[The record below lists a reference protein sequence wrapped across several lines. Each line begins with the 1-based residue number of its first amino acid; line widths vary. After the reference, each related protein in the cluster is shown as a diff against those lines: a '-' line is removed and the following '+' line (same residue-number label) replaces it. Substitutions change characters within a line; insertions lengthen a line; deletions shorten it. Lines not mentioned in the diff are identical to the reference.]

1 MGDFQA
7 NFRRPVKDSG
17 IHTVEGNVAGARA
30 AALVRQRELDQQA
43 YEEQVLRQ
51 KAATANNTAQFNAK
65 FSGAAGTATSI
76 TEETFLEATVGLV
89 TAEEFKRLQ
98 QAKDD
103 HYAKVRR
110 SSDLPNGAGGEAVEE
125 ESSEAKLVREK
136 AEKKT
141 RKRKLKEK
149 RQQMATLSFTNEE
162 EDDEVAEND
171 DDGNNDAKNDAAAD
185 AAVSESTPLTDEV
198 LPPTSSKKQ
207 NKKKKDPSVNTSFL
221 PDRDRERLA
230 QETRE
235 RLEREWVER
244 QHILRNEPLE
254 VVYSYWDGS
263 GHRRSIKCKKGD
275 TIGTFLEAV
284 RMELAREFRELFNIA
299 SDALIYVKEDLM
311 LPHDL
316 TFYDLIVSKARGKS
330 GPLFHFDVHDDVRV
344 GALDAR
350 IEKDESHPG
359 KIVQRHWYER
369 NKHIFPASR
378 WEHFDPAKDYGGYTI
393 GGQIV
398 TTS

>member
-30 AALVRQRELDQQA
+30 AALVRQRELDQQN
-43 YEEQVLRQ
+43 YEEQVKRQ
-51 KAATANNTAQFNAK
+51 KIAAASAATTAAQFNHK
-65 FSGAAGTATSI
+65 FSGAAASATSI
-76 TEETFLEATVGLV
+76 TEETFQSATVGLV
-89 TAEEFKRLQ
+89 TAEEFKRLTA
-98 QAKDD
+98 AKDD
-103 HYAKVRR
+103 HYAKVG
-110 SSDLPNGAGGEAVEE
+110 STSTSADVAEE
-125 ESSEAKLVREK
+125 ESAEAKTVREK
-136 AEKKT
+136 AEKKE

-149 RQQMATLSFTNEE
+149 RKQMATLSFANEE
-162 EDDEVAEND
+162 EEDGDAEKEETRNVH
-171 DDGNNDAKNDAAAD
+171 DATAAD
-185 AAVSESTPLTDEV
+185 AAAAPAIDDKNNK
-198 LPPTSSKKQ
+198 PPKWNKSS
-207 NKKKKDPSVNTSFL
+207 NKDPSVDTSFL
-221 PDRDRERLA
+221 PDRDRERVA
-230 QETRE
+230 RETRE

-254 VVYSYWDGS
+254 VTYSYWDGS
-263 GHRRSIKCKKGD
+263 GHRRSIQCQKGD
-275 TIGTFLEAV
+275 TIGTFLEKV
-284 RMELAREFRELFNIA
+284 RLALAGEFRELFNISA
-299 SDALIYVKEDLM
+299 DALIYVKEDLM

-344 GALDAR
+344 GAIDAR

-378 WEHFDPAKDYGGYTI
+378 WEHFDPAKQYGSYTI
-393 GGQIV
+393 GDKNTGH
-398 TTS
+398 